1 MTREEQIDLKAAGIG
16 INFRDALVCNNIERD
31 AAENLSLI
39 AQSKFKEGANWA
51 DENPNLEE
59 WFDNIHVWLMN
70 NDKLREMIGISK
82 QYELVTE
89 LRKFL
94 NIKHYEK

>member
-1 MTREEQIDLKAAGIG
+1 MTREEQITLSIPEHYSD
-16 INFRDALVCNNIERD
+16 NDAVYYTRG
-31 AAENLSLI
+31 AE
-39 AQSKFKEGANWA
+39 WA
-51 DENPNLEE
+51 DNNPNLEE
-59 WFDNIHVWLMN
+59 WFDKIHVWLMN
-70 NDKLREMIGISK
+70 NDKLREMFGISN